1 MKLNEIN
8 NIENSEMLGLNENN
22 IISIEQKEGIK
33 LTRNASNIYQWEIKM
48 LNLDVKNLMLID
60 DEIRAE
66 LDKRGLKYVKDN
78 KEVKRDAKR

>member
-1 MKLNEIN
+1 MKFNELNQEENEFSNSN
-8 NIENSEMLGLNENN
+8 NIV
-22 IISIEQKEGIK
+22 SIEQREGIK

-60 DEIRAE
+60 DEIREE
-66 LDKRGLKYVKDN
+66 LDKRGLKYIKDN

>member
-1 MKLNEIN
+1 MKFNELNQEENEFPNSN
-8 NIENSEMLGLNENN
+8 NIV
-22 IISIEQKEGIK
+22 SIEQREGIK

-60 DEIRAE
+60 DEIREE
-66 LDKRGLKYVKDN
+66 LDKRGLKYIKDN